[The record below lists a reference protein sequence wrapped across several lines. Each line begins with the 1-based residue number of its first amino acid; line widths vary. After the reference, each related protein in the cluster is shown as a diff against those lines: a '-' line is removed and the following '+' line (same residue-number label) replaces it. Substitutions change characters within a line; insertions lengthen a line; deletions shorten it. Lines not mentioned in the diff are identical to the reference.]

1 MPRAMNCRASLVAL
15 TLFLIAMTPVA
26 TADLSRENQTLN
38 LVCSNDDCSL
48 STDAV
53 GDTMLSEEMREANLA
68 QPVTVTLEF
77 PMSPDQTSVS
87 LLPSVLESMIIDFRI
102 QEDDVG
108 LTRPDLYIELIL
120 GPSTNS
126 WTIAAPEPSSTSTNQ
141 EVYVLE
147 NEDLD
152 ISNGRIL
159 SPDDQVLLRISFDIN
174 QPVTWELYLDGNS
187 NVVLPIEWSID
198 AAAANVDEPTSL
210 TEPRSI
216 TLVGSTTFG
225 GLMGSDV
232 DCFRFD
238 LDGQLSV
245 LTVTVSWD
253 ATPLEVEQA
262 HTVPEFWDDQG
273 NSVDSPEIRTRYEGE
288 IVVNEYRWSEPKGGD
303 HTLCWTGAENHYQ
316 SYSFT
321 GSQSI
326 MGVGSTTP
334 EEFSGEATWDSG
346 TSQVGQLGESGDTS
360 GAGIFTM
367 GVAGIGIIIAI
378 IGYLMPLS
386 SPWLPRF
393 MLPVAI
399 ILLLFGG
406 IVSPAVSI
414 SNESPNPG
422 EMTFEELL
430 EQRLDRIYQGVIN
443 DDEGEF
449 GPQWYGGFL
458 GVAAGERLQLM
469 LTIESTHPLG
479 DGRWQIEVEEL
490 DEVDLDR
497 WVFGKLNDGRLS
509 EENEVRF
516 ILRSGR
522 LLALD
527 LILLEALL
535 IVDEEPRGN
544 VLHIDWQMITDS
556 GMGSFSSPAWVSR
569 PDTVTASDWN
579 KVTNA
584 VKPELL
590 SVSFCDCGIDAME
603 LSIRSNDVY
612 VNDLISPGGI
622 ESSNGLIPH
631 DFWVAVL
638 GIIVL
643 VCAGFVEKERRE
655 KGMALAEELLY
666 SR

>member
-1 MPRAMNCRASLVAL
+1 VALITL
-15 TLFLIAMTPVA
+15 TLFFISMVPIAS
-26 TADLSRENQTLN
+26 ADLSTENQTLN

-53 GDTMLSEEMREANLA
+53 GDAMLSEEERDANLA

-77 PMSPDQTSVS
+77 PMRPDQTSVS
-87 LLPSVLESMIIDFRI
+87 LLPSVLESMIFDFRI
-102 QEDDVG
+102 QEDSVG
-108 LTRPDLYIELIL
+108 MVRPDLYIELIL
-120 GPSTNS
+120 GSSTNS
-126 WTIAAPEPSSTSTNQ
+126 WTIPAPGPSSTPGNQ
-141 EVYVLE
+141 DPYMLE
-147 NEDLD
+147 NEELD
-152 ISNGRIL
+152 ITNGRIL
-159 SPDDQVLLRISFDIN
+159 SPQDQVLLRISFDIN
-174 QPVTWELYLDGNS
+174 QPVTWELHLSGDS
-187 NVVLPIEWSID
+187 NIVLPIEWSID
-198 AAAANVDEPTSL
+198 ADAANVDEPTSL

-232 DCFRFD
+232 DCYHFD
-238 LDGQLSV
+238 VDEQLST
-245 LTVTVSWD
+245 LTVTVSWE

-262 HTVPEFWDDQG
+262 HVVPEFWDDQG
-273 NSVDSPEIRTRYEGE
+273 HSEDAPEIRTRYEGD
-288 IVVNEYRWSEPKGGD
+288 IVVNEYRWGEPKGGD
-303 HTLCWTGAENHYQ
+303 HTLCWTGTENHYQ
-316 SYSFT
+316 SYRFI

-326 MGVGSTTP
+326 LGVGSTTP

-346 TSQVGQLGESGDTS
+346 TSQVGQLDKSSQTS

-367 GVAGIGIIIAI
+367 GVAGIGIFVAI

-393 MLPVAI
+393 MLPMAI

-406 IVSPAVSI
+406 IISPAVSI

-422 EMTFEELL
+422 EMTFDELL
-430 EQRLDRIYQGVIN
+430 EQRLERVYQGVIN

-479 DGRWQIEVEEL
+479 DGRWQIQAAEL
-490 DEVDLDR
+490 DGIDLDR

-527 LILLEALL
+527 LLLLEALL
-535 IVDEEPRGN
+535 IVDEEPRGD
-544 VLHIDWQMITDS
+544 VLHIDWQMVSDP

-569 PDTVTASDWN
+569 PDTMTAKEWNDVTE
-579 KVTNA
+579 A

-603 LSIRSNDVY
+603 LSIRSNEVY
-612 VNDLISPGGI
+612 ANDLISPGGI

-631 DFWVAVL
+631 DFWVTVL
-638 GIIVL
+638 GLVVL

-655 KGMALAEELLY
+655 KGMALAEEVLNPW
-666 SR
+666 

>member
-1 MPRAMNCRASLVAL
+1 MNCRVTLITL
-15 TLFLIAMTPVA
+15 TLFLLSLTPVVV
-26 TADLSRENQTLN
+26 ADLSTENQTLN
-38 LVCSNDDCSL
+38 LVCSNDACSL
-48 STDAV
+48 SSDAV
-53 GDTMLSEEMREANLA
+53 GDTVLSKEERDANLV
-68 QPVTVTLEF
+68 QPVTITLEF
-77 PMSPDQTSVS
+77 PMRPDQTSVS
-87 LLPSVLESMIIDFRI
+87 LLPNMVESMIFDFRI
-102 QEDDVG
+102 QEDEVG
-108 LTRPDLYIELIL
+108 ITRPDLYIELIL

-126 WTIAAPEPSSTSTNQ
+126 WTISAPEPSETPGNQ
-141 EVYVLE
+141 APYVLE
-147 NEDLD
+147 NEELELT
-152 ISNGRIL
+152 NGRIL
-159 SPDDQVLLRISFDIN
+159 SPLDQVLLRISFDIN
-174 QPVTWELYLDGNS
+174 QPVTWELHLAGDS
-187 NVVLPIEWSID
+187 TIELPIEWSID
-198 AAAANVDEPTSL
+198 VDTANVDEPTSL

-216 TLVGSTTFG
+216 TLIGSTTFG

-232 DCFRFD
+232 DCYHFD
-238 LDGQLSV
+238 VDEKLSA
-245 LTVTVSWD
+245 LTIIVAWEV
-253 ATPLEVEQA
+253 TPLEVEQS
-262 HTVPEFWDDQG
+262 HTVPEFWDEQG
-273 NSVDSPEIRTRYEGE
+273 RSEDTPEIRTRYEGE
-288 IVVNEYRWSEPKGGD
+288 IVVNEYRWSEPEAGE
-303 HTLCWTGAENHYQ
+303 HTLCWTGTNDHFQ

-326 MGVGSTTP
+326 LGVGSTTP

-346 TSQVGQLGESGDTS
+346 TSQVGQLDKSSGTS
-360 GAGIFTM
+360 GAGVFTM
-367 GVAGIGIIIAI
+367 GVAGIGIFVAI

-393 MLPVAI
+393 MLPMAI

-406 IVSPAVSI
+406 IISPAVSI

-422 EMTFEELL
+422 EITFDELL
-430 EQRLDRIYQGVIN
+430 EQRLERIYQGVIN

-479 DGRWQIEVEEL
+479 DGRWQIEAAEL
-490 DEVDLDR
+490 DGVDLDR
-497 WVFGKLNDGRLS
+497 LVFGKLNDGRLS
-509 EENEVRF
+509 AENEVRF

-527 LILLEALL
+527 LLLLEALL

-544 VLHIDWQMITDS
+544 ILHIDWEMVSDQ

-569 PDTVTASDWN
+569 PNTVTASDWN
-579 KVTNA
+579 DVTEA

-603 LSIRSNDVY
+603 LSIRSNEVY
-612 VNDLISPGGI
+612 ANDLISPGGI

-631 DFWVAVL
+631 DFWVAIL
-638 GIIVL
+638 GLVVL

-655 KGMALAEELLY
+655 KGLALAEKVLNQ
-666 SR
+666 

>member
-1 MPRAMNCRASLVAL
+1 MNCRVTLITL
-15 TLFLIAMTPVA
+15 TLFLLSLTPVVV
-26 TADLSRENQTLN
+26 ADLSTENQTLN

-48 STDAV
+48 SSDAV
-53 GDTMLSEEMREANLA
+53 GDTVLSKEERDANLV
-68 QPVTVTLEF
+68 QPVTITLEF
-77 PMSPDQTSVS
+77 PMRPDQTSVS
-87 LLPSVLESMIIDFRI
+87 LLPNIVESMIFDFRI
-102 QEDDVG
+102 QEDEVG
-108 LTRPDLYIELIL
+108 MTRPDLYIELIL

-126 WTIAAPEPSSTSTNQ
+126 WMISAPEPSETPGNQ
-141 EVYVLE
+141 APYVLE
-147 NEDLD
+147 NEELELT
-152 ISNGRIL
+152 NGRIL
-159 SPDDQVLLRISFDIN
+159 SPLDQVLLRISFDIN
-174 QPVTWELYLDGNS
+174 QPVTWELHLAGDS
-187 NVVLPIEWSID
+187 TIELPIEWSID
-198 AAAANVDEPTSL
+198 VDTANVDEPTSL

-216 TLVGSTTFG
+216 TLIGSTTFG

-232 DCFRFD
+232 DCYHFD
-238 LDGQLSV
+238 VDEKLSA
-245 LTVTVSWD
+245 LTIIVAWEV
-253 ATPLEVEQA
+253 TPLEVEQS
-262 HTVPEFWDDQG
+262 HTVPEFWDEQG
-273 NSVDSPEIRTRYEGE
+273 RSEDTPEIRTRYEGE
-288 IVVNEYRWSEPKGGD
+288 IVVNEYRWSEPEAGE
-303 HTLCWTGAENHYQ
+303 HTLCWTGTNDHFQ

-326 MGVGSTTP
+326 LGVGSTTP

-346 TSQVGQLGESGDTS
+346 TSQVGQLDKSSGTS
-360 GAGIFTM
+360 GAGVFTM
-367 GVAGIGIIIAI
+367 GVAGIGIFVAI

-393 MLPVAI
+393 MLPMAI

-406 IVSPAVSI
+406 IISPAVSI

-422 EMTFEELL
+422 EITFDELL
-430 EQRLDRIYQGVIN
+430 EQRLERIYQGVIN

-479 DGRWQIEVEEL
+479 DGRWQIEAAEL
-490 DEVDLDR
+490 DGVDLDR
-497 WVFGKLNDGRLS
+497 LVFGKLNDGRLS
-509 EENEVRF
+509 AENEVRF

-527 LILLEALL
+527 LLLLEALL

-544 VLHIDWQMITDS
+544 ILHIDWEMVSDQ

-569 PDTVTASDWN
+569 PNTVTASDWN
-579 KVTNA
+579 DVTEA

-603 LSIRSNDVY
+603 LSIRSNEVY
-612 VNDLISPGGI
+612 ANDLISPGGI

-631 DFWVAVL
+631 DFWVAIL
-638 GIIVL
+638 GLVVL

-655 KGMALAEELLY
+655 KGLALAEKVLNQ
-666 SR
+666 